1 MERRHELPT
10 HLGVE
15 DHILG
20 NLSMHQ
26 LLLLLSGL
34 AGAYAA
40 WTQVP
45 TLLIAARGVLAT
57 TVLVFTLAFALVR
70 PGNRSLAA
78 WATAIVRYHAL
89 PRVAVW
95 QPRLP
100 ARDHVAP
107 ADAAWSAHTP
117 RLAWASAPTRLT
129 PRPTTRM
136 AVAR

>member
-20 NLSMHQ
+20 TLSMRQ

-45 TLLIAARGVLAT
+45 TLPLAARGTLAT
-57 TVLVFTLAFALVR
+57 ALLLLTLAFALVR
-70 PGNRSLAA
+70 PGNRSLAV
-78 WATAIVRYHAL
+78 WALAIVRYHTL
-89 PRVAVW
+89 PRIAVW
-95 QPRLP
+95 QPRLS
-100 ARDHVAP
+100 ARDNVAP
-107 ADAAWSAHTP
+107 AQAAWSAHTP
-117 RLAWASAPTRLT
+117 RLAWASGPTRLT
-129 PRPTTRM
+129 SRPTTRM